1 MKKLILTLISPLFF
15 MACSSPEDGQN
26 LSNDDQKTD
35 STMINQE
42 LSKEELER
50 YREIGIQYASTTQ
63 KALGQKLT
71 QALSKGG
78 AEHALQFCNIQAMPI
93 TDSMANLH
101 NAELSRVSDRPRNQS
116 NTANANELEQ
126 IAHFKQLLADG
137 KVGTELQPN
146 IKIDGDQVHFYSPI
160 VTNAMCLQCH
170 GSKEEM
176 IQPETLALI
185 SDLYP
190 EDKATGYQAN
200 EVRGIWSIIFEKQ

>member
-1 MKKLILTLISPLFF
+1 MKKLILTLITPLFF

-93 TDSMANLH
+93 TDSMATFTTLNYQGL
-101 NAELSRVSDRPRNQS
+101 
-116 NTANANELEQ
+116 
-126 IAHFKQLLADG
+126 
-137 KVGTELQPN
+137 
-146 IKIDGDQVHFYSPI
+146 
-160 VTNAMCLQCH
+160 VTDH
-170 GSKEEM
+170 E
-176 IQPETLALI
+176 I
-185 SDLYP
+185 
-190 EDKATGYQAN
+190 KATQQMQM
-200 EVRGIWSIIFEKQ
+200 S

>member
-1 MKKLILTLISPLFF
+1 MKMKKLILTLITPLFF

-50 YREIGIQYASTTQ
+50 YRKIGIQYASTTQ

-78 AEHALQFCNIQAMPI
+78 PEHALQFCNIQAMPI

-126 IAHFKQLLADG
+126 IAHLDRKSTRLNSSHVRISYAVF
-137 KVGTELQPN
+137 
-146 IKIDGDQVHFYSPI
+146 
-160 VTNAMCLQCH
+160 CL
-170 GSKEEM
+170 KKKKKKKK
-176 IQPETLALI
+176 T
-185 SDLYP
+185 
-190 EDKATGYQAN
+190 K
-200 EVRGIWSIIFEKQ
+200 